1 MGDETVEKR
10 QDMKVL
16 YDYQMFSYQRIGGIS
31 RYFAHL
37 YRHVPDERIETSVAL
52 LYTQN
57 VYLQG
62 EHFLLQNGV
71 GRLLIGNHFR
81 DANKL
86 WSKVRIRLSDYDILH
101 PTYYNPYLIPDAKGR
116 TLVLTVHD
124 LIHQLYPEYF
134 PGDRRTVEWQRRI
147 IARADHLIA
156 ISENTKRDLMEVMKV
171 PEEKITVIHHGLMLG
186 GRRKEL
192 SAQERTMVLPEN
204 YILFVGDRTRYKNFD
219 GFISEVAVLLKEYD
233 IHLICTGGRAFSSEE
248 WQRIRSLGVADR
260 VSRMTVSDTM
270 LEKLYRHAIC
280 FVYPSLYEG
289 FGLPILEAYHV
300 GCPVVLSRASCFPEI
315 AGDAALYFEPGRE
328 GCMREAVR
336 TLLDD
341 KARRRTLSEA
351 GRRRLALFS
360 AEKMVERTRELYLR
374 LGATDR

>member
-1 MGDETVEKR
+1 
-10 QDMKVL
+10 MKVL

-37 YRHVPDERIETSVAL
+37 YRHVPDGRIETSVAL

-57 VYLQG
+57 IYLQNK
-62 EHFLLQNGV
+62 HFPLQNGV
-71 GRLLIGNHFR
+71 GRLLIGDHFR

-86 WSKVRIRLSDYDILH
+86 WSKFRIRYSDYDILH
-101 PTYYNPYLIPDAKGR
+101 PTYYNPYLLPDAKGR
-116 TLVLTVHD
+116 RMVLTVHD
-124 LIHQLYPEYF
+124 LIHQLFPNYF

-186 GRRKEL
+186 GRSQEL
-192 SAQERTMVLPEN
+192 SERERSIVLPEN
-204 YILFVGDRTRYKNFD
+204 YILFVGDRSRYKNFNN
-219 GFISEVAVLLKEYD
+219 FISEVAVLLKEYD
-233 IHLICTGGRAFSSEE
+233 ISLICTGGRAFSQEE
-248 WQRIRSLGVADR
+248 GRLIHSLGVADR
-260 VSRMTVSDTM
+260 ILRMTVSDVM

-300 GCPVVLSRASCFPEI
+300 GCPVILARASCFPEI

-328 GCMREAVR
+328 GSIRETVR

-341 KARRRTLSEA
+341 TARRRALSEA
-351 GRRRLALFS
+351 GIRRLSLFS
-360 AEKMVERTRELYLR
+360 AERMVEKTRELYLQ
-374 LGATDR
+374 LG

>member
-1 MGDETVEKR
+1 
-10 QDMKVL
+10 MKVL

-62 EHFLLQNGV
+62 EHFLLQNGL

-101 PTYYNPYLIPDAKGR
+101 PTYYNPYLISDAKGR
-116 TLVLTVHD
+116 MVVLTVHD
-124 LIHQLYPEYF
+124 LIHQLFPEYF
-134 PGDRRTVEWQRRI
+134 PGDRRTSEWQRRI
-147 IARADHLIA
+147 IARANHLIA

-186 GRRKEL
+186 GHRKEL
-192 SAQERTMVLPEN
+192 STQERTMALPEN
-204 YILFVGDRTRYKNFD
+204 YILFVGDRTQYKNFD

-233 IHLICTGGRAFSSEE
+233 IHLICTGGRVFSQEE
-248 WQRIRSLGVADR
+248 WQMIRSLGVAER
-260 VSRMTVSDTM
+260 VIRMTVSDAM
-270 LEKLYRHAIC
+270 LMKLYRHAIC
-280 FVYPSLYEG
+280 FVFPSLYEG

-300 GCPVVLSRASCFPEI
+300 GCPVVLTRASCFPEI

-328 GCMREAVR
+328 GSMREAVR

-341 KARRRTLSEA
+341 KARRRVLSEA
-351 GRRRLALFS
+351 GTRRLALFS
-360 AEKMVERTRELYLR
+360 AERMVERTRELYLR